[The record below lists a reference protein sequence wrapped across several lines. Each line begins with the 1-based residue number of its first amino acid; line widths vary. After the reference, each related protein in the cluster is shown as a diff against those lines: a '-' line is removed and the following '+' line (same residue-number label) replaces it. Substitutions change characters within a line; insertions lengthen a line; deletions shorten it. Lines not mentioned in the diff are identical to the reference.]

1 MRALEDRILL
11 DGRVLDGDILQV
23 GGFINQQIDTSFTVE
38 MAKEVFSLFSDLSVT
53 KVLTIEASGIAFGF
67 AVAIQFGVPLVFAK
81 KSRTSNVDRA
91 VLFAQVHSYTHGN
104 DYKATVSAEYIS
116 PDDNVLIVDDF
127 LANGE
132 ALRGLIKIVKD
143 AGASVVGAA
152 IEIEKG
158 FQGGGDRLRSEG
170 IRVESLAV
178 IESMSE
184 SGITFRR

>member
-1 MRALEDRILL
+1 MKELEDRILR
-11 DGRVLDGDILQV
+11 DGRVLSGNILQV
-23 GGFINQQIDTSFTVE
+23 GGFINQQIDTSFTRDLARKVH
-38 MAKEVFSLFSDLSVT
+38 SLFSSSTVT

-67 AVAIQFGVPLVFAK
+67 AVAEQFGIPLVFAK
-81 KSRTSNVDRA
+81 KSKTSNVDGA
-91 VLFAQVHSYTHGN
+91 VLSAPIHSYTHGS
-104 DYKATVSAEYIS
+104 DYTATVSAEYIS
-116 PDDNVLIVDDF
+116 PDDSVLIVDDF

-143 AGASVVGAA
+143 AGASVAGAA

-158 FQGGGDRLRSEG
+158 FQGGGDRLRKEG

-178 IESMSE
+178 IDSMSE

>member
-1 MRALEDRILL
+1 MKELEERILR
-11 DGRVLDGDILQV
+11 DGRVLGNDVLQV
-23 GGFINQQIDTSFTVE
+23 GGFINQQIDTTFTLDL
-38 MAKEVFSLFSDLSVT
+38 AREVCSLFSDTTVT

-67 AVAIQFGVPLVFAK
+67 AVASQFGVPLVFAK
-81 KSRTSNVDRA
+81 KSKTSNVDGA
-91 VLFAQVHSYTHGN
+91 VLTAQIHSYTHNN
-104 DYKATVSAEYIS
+104 DYKATVSSEYIS

-143 AGASVVGAA
+143 AGATVVGAA
-152 IEIEKG
+152 VEIEKG
-158 FQGGGDRLRSEG
+158 FQGGGDRLRGEG

-178 IESMSE
+178 IESMSK